1 MTIPS
6 GTWPSTDANG
16 IPLLDSISLTHQG
29 TVVLLARKATAVV
42 DCLYY
47 NVMTASSEDSS
58 DAGLWQGWNYLQ
70 MSEPNQ
76 SDRPLTQ
83 PSADEQPM
91 LRIGGIDL
99 ITVPPL
105 AKQLAPADAP
115 FRAVSDGKYISV
127 FRLSTDNTLYVDR
140 FILVQGEAANATR
153 SPATA
158 MATTWS
164 LNRAWEVRYRRSELR
179 DVPDGS
185 QDTLDCRNMI
195 GEPFLE
201 PTTEIALVPGLG
213 SGGFDVA
220 VVPSA
225 DPQASRWHFFSVS
238 SGAIQCISFA
248 QDATGRVLVVPGAPF
263 SIQPLVQVSDGSTR
277 ALTLTAGISAT
288 VYSEREAVGDSGSPK
303 VARAVRLMLAV
314 PVACGA
320 VNVAAGFALFDFLV
334 QPEGTIPAWP
344 AQTPVTPLDGILST
358 TGFTATA
365 GASAYPIPDGA
376 VHIAGTATVI
386 GSFLGQPQPVA
397 SPLLYASSA
406 GLVHLYF
413 AGASAVQG
421 ANPFQVAQFDPTTT
435 RAVAQLSWT
444 AGTQSGP
451 LAFFAQR
458 PGSTCNGMSVTV
470 SDCVGQVD
478 LCNLSINYGA
488 AAGMPLETWS
498 GVPRALAAFVAVL
511 NGNGAASAADAQVQA
526 GDKTFFDYSGQL
538 AQVRLPLGDTV
549 APSGFLALVATR
561 PDLCLASVSVGAPV
575 GGKVTLTLQYQSS
588 AGLLTQTFAGVPVD
602 GAQCATVLAGQASP
616 AVYPYVPAVGDNAIY
631 GLATEGGTL
640 LLVNPAS
647 TAAVN
652 IVVGVASDLNTQHC
666 NIVLTVGSGAPV
678 QLSNVGRDQASVV
691 TALRSA
697 NVFTYVSPDPASAS
711 IVNQT
716 VSSHLDL
723 RAASSLFNVLPP
735 TGNSVVVAVTVAA
748 AVVQTHTL
756 SIAPPGGVPAAL
768 YAAGV
773 APLTRPQFGQPAL
786 VPNGVTQLTTLGS
799 YGSWCVAATPQALAT
814 AASSAVSVSLTQP
827 SAQRLIPGRRW
838 TIEAWANPTSGAM
851 SRVLSYNNGA
861 ATELAG
867 VVPSYF
873 VGTTGLDSLQYQSCP
888 SAPYSSSYVN
898 VPADPQFDIASSGVT
913 AFTWEAWVNA
923 NPLPCPASPS
933 GLLGCIVQGQ
943 DITYPATALFEL
955 GLNASRTLV
964 FGYRGNAGGVPT
976 VLTFNSRAPLAA
988 STWTHVAVTGQRDSG
1003 GWNFQLFINA
1013 VPDSQ
1018 VSGAITYS
1026 DVGAPFVCLGANDI
1040 ANVSLFGNLA
1050 ELRYWKSARSRAEL
1064 ERTMNTTLTG
1074 FEPGLYGYWP
1084 LVEAPGQGALF
1095 PNRAVGT
1102 GTALDGRLQINQQLV
1117 TSSSDG
1123 TFVSVVAGVGGAPAV
1138 EAGTFMRSTHWNH
1151 IAVVYEAC
1159 GALHLNPGV
1168 LGQPRMDYGRC
1179 DNPDDIGFTT
1189 QNSIEAWIQVP
1200 AVTPT
1205 AQTVLAQWGPALADQ
1220 CFQFGVG
1227 NDGKPYFAINVLPL
1241 GGGVQTIRATA
1252 TTSVCD
1258 GQPHHLAA
1266 TWSVVTTTPT
1276 NGDDPSTSCT
1286 VTLYV
1291 DGALSSFMAPI
1302 YKVYMV
1308 QVASSKAPL
1317 TMGISALET
1326 PTSGVVALETQ
1337 APFQGV
1343 LTGLRVWTVTLSATQ
1358 VVQAMQQNRAYDV
1371 SSGVVAAWWFN
1382 ESSGL
1387 DAEDTVGDNDLV
1399 LSDTDMWCAFAHI
1412 ADLNIYSNGVYVG
1425 RQSPYAA
1432 TDYMKTQGFTIG
1444 AYNNGGTLQDSF
1456 VGDLT
1461 EFRLWATAR
1470 SQNQIREAMYHPLLG
1485 SETALRAYW
1494 PFNGNLNDL
1503 SGGGNVGTPI
1513 GANSYVPSTAP
1524 VANEGPQVNNV
1535 YGGPVTDFQEPLFGR
1550 PAVLDYGDT
1559 ELDSDGV
1566 PVGILRRC
1574 YFYNSP
1580 HLTLS
1585 TKYSVGELDL
1595 IYLGMAQTNPT
1606 LIGYIEGAPP
1616 VPSENLTRPL
1626 YNSYLGYNGYAD
1638 AASVTLS
1645 QAEATSL
1652 SFSSSD
1658 YQTSLTMDLDW
1669 KLGLFGNWKGTVG
1682 SPFFSVQSF
1691 ANKLKVGLHQ
1701 KDNLLRA
1708 KQTDTKYL
1716 SSWTRTFSNSVGL
1729 RGTWE
1734 APGTSPKDYLNPQV
1748 GRRYQPNNLGQ
1759 ALVES
1764 LTADVY
1770 AMCLKGSGASVGKV
1784 VIPNLEIPPDRNI
1797 LVFQI
1802 DPNYVKNGT
1811 LDGKVGFVNDPSYPN
1826 ADFERGSY
1834 FKPTEAYRLKA
1845 ESERAEQDL
1854 LSYSEQFDAQA
1865 KGQAKDSDLSGPA
1878 GQQFYDFKADV
1889 ARKSIVNTYV
1899 WDANGGL
1906 YKDEEQYASTYERV
1920 YNGFYS
1926 LAWSIGPLAEAEFA
1940 IGIGVFGGL
1949 DLLFGGQ
1956 TKIQVGKSELQG
1968 RQLSLSVNAPG
1979 EPFLPSYLGD
1989 ANYTLEPTPGKVTTY
2004 RFMSF
2009 FLPPSTSNADTFLD
2023 NVVNQTWKN
2032 ASDDPGAIALR
2043 GARIRGNSVW
2053 RVLHR
2058 VTYVARVPPQVDG
2071 SPVQS
2076 AAPDQQWAIMLDDN
2090 LLLIQL
2096 VAVALGKQAPT
2107 PVNIGTAVA
2116 TVLAPV
2122 NGSASTLGQTVTWWQ
2137 TFVDTTKGS
2146 TPNAAAVKLLNRIV
2160 GNTCAYMISGYDTE
2174 VLPLPAAH

>member
-1 MTIPS
+1 MSIPS

-16 IPLLDSISLTHQG
+16 ITLLDSISLTHQG
-29 TVVLLARKATAVV
+29 TVVLLARKAAAAV

-47 NVMTASSEDSS
+47 NVMIASSEDSS

-76 SDRPLTQ
+76 SDRPTTQ
-83 PSADEQPM
+83 ASADEQAM

-105 AKQLAPADAP
+105 AKKSAPADAP

-127 FRLSTDNTLYVDR
+127 FRQSTDNTLYVDR
-140 FILVQGEAANATR
+140 FILVQGEAINATR
-153 SPATA
+153 SPDTA

-201 PTTEIALVPGLG
+201 PTNEIALVPGLG
-213 SGGFDVA
+213 GGGFDV
-220 VVPSA
+220 VLVPSA
-225 DPQASRWHFFSVS
+225 SVQASRWHFFSVS
-238 SGAIQCISFA
+238 SGSIQCISFA
-248 QDATGRVLVVPGAPF
+248 QDATGRILVVPGALF
-263 SIQPLVQVSDGSTR
+263 SIQPLVQLSDGSTR
-277 ALTLTAGISAT
+277 ALTFTAGISAT

-303 VARAVRLMLAV
+303 VARAVRLMLSA
-314 PVACGA
+314 PVACSA

-334 QPEGTIPAWP
+334 QSDGTIPAWP
-344 AQTPVTPLDGILST
+344 VQTPVIPIDGIVSAS
-358 TGFTATA
+358 GFTATS
-365 GASAYPIPDGA
+365 GASDYAIPDNA
-376 VHIAGTATVI
+376 VHVAGTATVI
-386 GSFLGQPQPVA
+386 GAFLGQPQPTA
-397 SPLLYASSA
+397 TPLLYASSA

-413 AGASAVQG
+413 SGASAIQG
-421 ANPFQVAQFDPTTT
+421 ATPFQVAQFDPTAT
-435 RAVAQLSWT
+435 RAIAQISWT

-451 LAFFAQR
+451 LVFIAQR
-458 PGSTCNGMSVTV
+458 PGSTCNGMSATV
-470 SDCVGQVD
+470 SDCAGQAD
-478 LCNLSINYGA
+478 LCNLSVNYGV
-488 AAGMPLETWS
+488 AAGMPLETWT
-498 GVPRALAAFVAVL
+498 GVPRALTAFVAVL
-511 NGNGAASAADAQVQA
+511 NGNAAASAADSQVQA
-526 GDKTFFDYSGQL
+526 GDKAFFDYSGRL
-538 AQVRLPLGDTV
+538 AQVRLPLGSTSS
-549 APSGFLALVATR
+549 PSGVIALVATR
-561 PDLCLASVSVGAPV
+561 PDLCLASVTVGTPAN
-575 GGKVTLTLQYQSS
+575 GKVSLTLQYQCS
-588 AGLLTQTFAGVPVD
+588 AGTVTQTFAGMPVD
-602 GAQCATVLAGQASP
+602 GAQCAAVLAGQVSP
-616 AVYPYVPAVGDNAIY
+616 AVYPYTSAASDNAIY

-647 TAAVN
+647 AAAV
-652 IVVGVASDLNTQHC
+652 IITVAVANDLNTQHC
-666 NIVLTVGSGAPV
+666 NITLTVGSGNPV
-678 QLSNVGRDQASVV
+678 QLTNVGRDQTSIVA
-691 TALRSA
+691 ALRGS

-716 VSSHLDL
+716 VSSRLDL
-723 RAASSLFNVLPP
+723 RAAASLFNVLPA
-735 TGNSVVVAVTVAA
+735 TANAAMVTVTVTA
-748 AVVQTHTL
+748 AVVQSHNL
-756 SIAPPGGVPAAL
+756 SSVPPGGVPTAL

-773 APLTRPQFGQPAL
+773 APLTRPQFGQTAL

-799 YGSWCVAATPQALAT
+799 YGTWCVAATPQALVT
-814 AASSAVSVSLTQP
+814 AASSAVTVDLASP

-838 TIEAWANPTSGAM
+838 TIEAWANPASGAV

-873 VGTTGLDSLQYQSCP
+873 IGTTGLDSLQYQSCA
-888 SAPYSSSYVN
+888 SAPYGSSYIN
-898 VPADPQFDIASSGVT
+898 VPADPQFDIASSSVT
-913 AFTWEAWVNA
+913 AFTWEAWVNP
-923 NPLPCPASPS
+923 NPSPCPVSPS

-943 DITYPATALFEL
+943 DTTYPATALFEL
-955 GLNASRTLV
+955 GLDVNRSLV
-964 FGYRGNAGGVPT
+964 FGYRGNVNGMPT
-976 VLTFNSRAPLAA
+976 VQTFISRAPLAA
-988 STWTHVAVTGQRDSG
+988 STWTHVAVTGQRGNG

-1018 VSGAITYS
+1018 VSNAITFD
-1026 DVGAPFVCLGANDI
+1026 DVGAPFVCLGASDMT
-1040 ANVSLFGNLA
+1040 NVSLFGNLA
-1050 ELRYWKSARSRAEL
+1050 ELRYWKSARSRAEI

-1074 FEPGLYGYWP
+1074 YEPGLYSYWS
-1084 LVEAPGQGALF
+1084 LVETPSQGAVF
-1095 PNRAVGT
+1095 PNLAAAT
-1102 GTALDGRLQINQQLV
+1102 GTALNGRLQINQQPV

-1138 EAGTFMRSTHWNH
+1138 EAGSFMRSTHWNH
-1151 IAVVYEAC
+1151 IAMVYEAC
-1159 GALHLNPGV
+1159 GALHLNPGTI
-1168 LGQPRMDYGRC
+1168 GQPRLDYGRC
-1179 DNPDDIGFTT
+1179 DNTDDIGFTT

-1205 AQTVLAQWGPALADQ
+1205 AQTVLAQWGPMPANQ
-1220 CFQFGVG
+1220 CFQFGLG
-1227 NDGKPYFAINVLPL
+1227 NDGKPFFAINVMP
-1241 GGGVQTIRATA
+1241 GGGSVQTIKATA
-1252 TTSVCD
+1252 TVSACD
-1258 GQPHHLAA
+1258 GQPHHIAA
-1266 TWSVVTTTPT
+1266 TWAVVTTSPS
-1276 NGDDPSTSCT
+1276 NGDAPSTLCT
-1286 VTLYV
+1286 VTLYL
-1291 DGALSSFMAPI
+1291 DGVACGTATRSYPE
-1302 YKVYMV
+1302 YTV
-1308 QVASSKAPL
+1308 QIASTKAPL

-1343 LTGLRVWTVTLSATQ
+1343 LTGLRVWSVTLSAAQ
-1358 VVQAMQQNRAYDV
+1358 VVLAFQQNRAYDG
-1371 SSGVVAAWWFN
+1371 SPGVVAAWWFN

-1387 DAEDTVGDNDLV
+1387 DAEDTIGDNDLV
-1399 LSDTDMWCAFAHI
+1399 LSDTDMWCAFARI
-1412 ADLNIYSNGVYVG
+1412 ANLKIYSNGVYVG
-1425 RQSPYAA
+1425 RQSPYSAS
-1432 TDYMKTQGFTIG
+1432 DYMATPGFTVG
-1444 AYNNGGTLQDSF
+1444 AYNSGGTLQDSF

-1461 EFRLWATAR
+1461 ELRLWATAR

-1503 SGGGNVGTPI
+1503 SGGGNTGTPI
-1513 GANSYVPSTAP
+1513 GSNSYLPSTAP

-1559 ELDSDGV
+1559 ERTPDGT

-1574 YFYNSP
+1574 YFFNSP

-1638 AASVTLS
+1638 VTSVTLT
-1645 QAEATSL
+1645 QAESTAL

-1658 YQTSLTMDLDW
+1658 YQTSLTMDMDW
-1669 KLGLFGNWKGTVG
+1669 KLGLFGNWKVDVG
-1682 SPFFSVQSF
+1682 SPFFSTETF
-1691 ANKLKVGLHQ
+1691 TNKLKIGVHQ

-1716 SSWTRTFSNSVGL
+1716 SSWTRATTNSVGL

-1734 APGTSPKDYLNPQV
+1734 APGASPEDYLNPQV
-1748 GRRYQPNNLGQ
+1748 GRRYQPNNWGQ

-1784 VIPNLEIPPDRNI
+1784 IIPNLEIPPDRNI

-1802 DPNYVKNGT
+1802 NPNYVKNGT
-1811 LDGKVGFVNDPSYPN
+1811 LDGKVGFVNDPGYPN

-1834 FKPTEAYRLKA
+1834 FKPTDAYRLKA

-1854 LSYSEQFDAQA
+1854 LSYYQQFDAQA
-1865 KGQAKDSDLSGPA
+1865 KGQAQESDLSGPA
-1878 GQQFYDFKADV
+1878 GQQLYDFKADQ

-1926 LAWSIGPLAEAEFA
+1926 LAWSIGPWADTELAFQ
-1940 IGIGVFGGL
+1940 IGVFGGL

-1956 TKIQVGKSELQG
+1956 TKIQVGKSEVQG

-2009 FLPPSTSNADTFLD
+2009 FLPPSTANADTFLD
-2023 NVVNQTWKN
+2023 TVVDPMWKS

-2058 VTYVARVPPQVDG
+2058 VTYVARVPPQLDG

-2090 LLLIQL
+2090 LWLIQL
-2096 VAVALGKQAPT
+2096 VAAALGRLAPT
-2107 PVNIGTAVA
+2107 PVNIGSAVA
-2116 TVLAPV
+2116 KVLAPV
-2122 NGSASTLGQTVTWWQ
+2122 DGSASTLGQTVAWWQ
-2137 TFVDTTKGS
+2137 TFVNSTKGS
-2146 TPNAAAVKLLNRIV
+2146 TPNPAAVKLLNGIV
-2160 GNTCAYMISGYDTE
+2160 SNTCAYMISGYETQ
-2174 VLPLPAAH
+2174 VLPLPATH